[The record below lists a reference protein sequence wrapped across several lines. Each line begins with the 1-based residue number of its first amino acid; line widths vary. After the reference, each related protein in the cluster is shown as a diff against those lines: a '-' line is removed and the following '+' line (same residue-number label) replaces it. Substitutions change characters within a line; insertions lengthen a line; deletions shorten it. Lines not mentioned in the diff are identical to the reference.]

1 MKIRH
6 PRLQMYNDSVAM
18 NFASIGV
25 ALSVMFMNYSSFN
38 IMACISGALFF
49 AFMVGFTL
57 WYWIGAKKEVLTS
70 EWLSDVSGP
79 YILYFLITMALKSPS
94 EWWLIFALVVAIC
107 TLMVYLM
114 RR

>member
-6 PRLQMYNDSVAM
+6 PRLQMYYDSVAM

-57 WYWIGAKKEVLTS
+57 WYWIKKGSADKRMVVRCVRTLYTLFPDNDGFEVTVGMVADFRS
-70 EWLSDVSGP
+70 RGCD
-79 YILYFLITMALKSPS
+79 LYADGVFDAPI
-94 EWWLIFALVVAIC
+94 E
-107 TLMVYLM
+107 
-114 RR
+114 